1 MSIYG
6 ITLTVM
12 ATQLSKAVE
21 KDEANGVEGLSGA
34 AVGAFVKEVGDRL
47 FAEGCSPSQEDASS
61 SFGRQ
66 LQEARDKDMS
76 TDGADL
82 SAGLYGFNVSELL
95 RFTAERITGETRPPR
110 KTGQVQ
116 GDGAVNESMVSGAK
130 ASGPKF

>member
-6 ITLTVM
+6 CILTVM
-12 ATQLSKAVE
+12 ATHLSEAVE

-47 FAEGCSPSQEDASS
+47 FEEGRSPSQEDASS
-61 SFGRQ
+61 LFGRQ
-66 LQEARDKDMS
+66 LQEAQDKDMS

-95 RFTAERITGETRPPR
+95 RLTAERISGETRPPP
-110 KTGQVQ
+110 KAGLVQ
-116 GDGAVNESMVSGAK
+116 GDGAVNESKFSGAK